1 MHWFATDMGA
11 PGLASPLITR
21 VLADIAI
28 DAEATRTL
36 LRVLNHEVRLSR
48 LFTTPRLARA
58 AARAL
63 RDKPEQMV
71 ATLTEIATAM
81 REQVRRA
88 RRRRV
93 AHGGP
98 PNVKAMRP

>member
-21 VLADIAI
+21 VLRDISV

-36 LRVLNHEVRLSR
+36 LRVLNHEVRPSH

-63 RDKPEQMV
+63 RDRPDRMV
-71 ATLTEIATAM
+71 ATLKEIATAA
-81 REQVRRA
+81 RDQVRRA
-88 RRRRV
+88 RRRRN
-93 AHGGP
+93 P
-98 PNVKAMRP
+98 MRP